1 MPAKGIKIKIKNG
14 SPHSTT
20 AKSGEGRTAI
30 KTDAGFLYI
39 CCDSNI
45 LNLSQTAATTKGAV

>member
-1 MPAKGIKIKIKNG
+1 MPAKGIIKKNG

-39 CCDSNI
+39 CYDSNI
-45 LNLSQTAATTKGAV
+45 LKLSQAAATAQEAV